1 MLVMF
6 CVQGSKKSFSWTNL
20 GSVASEN
27 GHALI
32 FFRQAWKKNPFNK
45 ISSYQGFTSKQ
56 TPIGWVRYHL

>member
-32 FFRQAWKKNPFNK
+32 FFRHARKKIHLTKSPHIKDLLANK
-45 ISSYQGFTSKQ
+45 LQLVESDI
-56 TPIGWVRYHL
+56 I